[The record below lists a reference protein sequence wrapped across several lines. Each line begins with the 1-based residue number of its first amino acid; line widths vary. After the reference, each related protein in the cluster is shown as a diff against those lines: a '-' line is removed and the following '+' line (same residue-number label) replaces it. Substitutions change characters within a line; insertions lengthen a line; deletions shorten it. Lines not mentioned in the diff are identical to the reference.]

1 MPRVSSDVTPRRCSV
16 PRARAR
22 WALVAGSNRT
32 AEGSSEGRS
41 APKWWDVGGR
51 LNDAVQRDQRS
62 EHGYLEHE
70 STPVVLFD
78 KRSNFNGR
86 VRVVA
91 HGPWRSLRFN
101 DVEQGLT
108 YVHGDWSDA
117 EATGERRATNDG
129 RRATGAEM
137 DPTATVGPRD
147 GEADTEVLGYFYLRT
162 MAAAAA
168 AMCGLDGNLD
178 LTQRG
183 GRVVSIGLGTGAL
196 PAFIARKFPA
206 AVVEVCE
213 IDPVVVEAVRNFHGL
228 PKLPKLP
235 GPWGDKP
242 VPGNLPPGVGVSMGD
257 AGEFMERAARAVE
270 RGDAPT
276 ASVVFLDAFDGDG
289 EVPSHLSSRDFL
301 AKCDRVLAPG
311 GCLIVNLF
319 NGPEGS
325 KQRRRIEDVAL
336 NLEAVV
342 GLVTTFPVEFPV
354 NVVLAAR
361 KERTDGF
368 GDQEDPRFTRK
379 ELKTAGREI
388 SKELGFEWDAGDML
402 EKAYWVETD
411 GGTSFKERPAGLS
424 LNPLSGF
431 VNRMG
436 TTMPDEWVEENNKE
450 MYY

>member
-1 MPRVSSDVTPRRCSV
+1 MPRVSSDVAPRRCSV

-108 YVHGDWSDA
+108 YVQ
-117 EATGERRATNDG
+117 
-129 RRATGAEM
+129 
-137 DPTATVGPRD
+137 D
-147 GEADTEVLGYFYLRT
+147 GEADTEVVGYFYLRT

-168 AMCGLDGNLD
+168 AMCRLDGNLD

-183 GRVVSIGLGTGAL
+183 GRVVCIGLGTGAL

-213 IDPVVVEAVRNFHGL
+213 IDPVVLEAVRNFHGL

-270 RGDAPT
+270 RGDAPA
-276 ASVVFLDAFDGDG
+276 ASVVCLDAFDGDG
-289 EVPSHLSSRDFL
+289 EVPSHLSSRDFF

-319 NGPEGS
+319 NGP
-325 KQRRRIEDVAL
+325 
-336 NLEAVV
+336 
-342 GLVTTFPVEFPV
+342 
-354 NVVLAAR
+354 
-361 KERTDGF
+361 
-368 GDQEDPRFTRK
+368 
-379 ELKTAGREI
+379 
-388 SKELGFEWDAGDML
+388 
-402 EKAYWVETD
+402 
-411 GGTSFKERPAGLS
+411 
-424 LNPLSGF
+424 
-431 VNRMG
+431 
-436 TTMPDEWVEENNKE
+436 
-450 MYY
+450 

>member
-1 MPRVSSDVTPRRCSV
+1 MPRVSSDVAPRRCSV

-41 APKWWDVGGR
+41 IPKWWDVGGR
-51 LNDAVQRDQRS
+51 LNDAVKRDQRS

-108 YVHGDWSDA
+108 YIRGDWSDA
-117 EATGERRATNDG
+117 EAAG
-129 RRATGAEM
+129 
-137 DPTATVGPRD
+137 D

-168 AMCGLDGNLD
+168 AMCRLDGNLD

-183 GRVVSIGLGTGAL
+183 GRVVCVGLGTGAL

-206 AVVEVCE
+206 AVAEVCE
-213 IDPVVVEAVRNFHGL
+213 IDPVVVEAVRDFHGL

-325 KQRRRIEDVAL
+325 KQRARIEDVAL
-336 NLEAVV
+336 NLEAAV

-402 EKAYWVETD
+402 AKAYWVETD
-411 GGTSFKERPAGLS
+411 GGASFKERPAGLS

-436 TTMPDEWVEENNKE
+436 TTMPDEWVEEDNKE
-450 MYY
+450 VYY